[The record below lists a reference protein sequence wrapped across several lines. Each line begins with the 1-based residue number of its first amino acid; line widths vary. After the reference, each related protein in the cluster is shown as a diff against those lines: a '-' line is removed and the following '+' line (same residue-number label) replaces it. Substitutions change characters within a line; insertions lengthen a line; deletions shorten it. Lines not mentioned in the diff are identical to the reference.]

1 MPNIKERCFVE
12 KACHWI
18 WQEKVELW
26 IFKCHLLGGLPVCAV
41 KDVHGGHG
49 EPLCKLRDHLPG
61 FGLISHF
68 EHFAWN
74 LQNCFPCSIFSP
86 GQKLISVV
94 GDGSLLL
101 HCGAQ
106 GCECRGVLEIKH
118 KDSQLIWGLGKDF
131 HPIWNLAKNQNWDKN
146 AHFAAWRES
155 RKPGIIPKS
164 FS

>member
-1 MPNIKERCFVE
+1 MKKPVIESGKKKLNCEFSNV
-12 KACHWI
+12 
-18 WQEKVELW
+18 
-26 IFKCHLLGGLPVCAV
+26 IFWGGLPVCAV

-118 KDSQLIWGLGKDF
+118 KDSQLI
-131 HPIWNLAKNQNWDKN
+131 
-146 AHFAAWRES
+146 
-155 RKPGIIPKS
+155 
-164 FS
+164 